1 MADNIIFLDIDGVLN
16 TKESWKIPFSLD
28 KNCIKNFC
36 AFINYC
42 KKDPKIVLT
51 SSWKTGFSSLPEYET
66 PQLQSLRKE
75 LAIYNVSL
83 FGRTKDFG
91 NRIAEINDYL
101 QNHKVES
108 YAVIDDD
115 PDEYTRKYLKK
126 VSLINADT
134 GFTEKDGMKIKWNR
148 IRLNKQKNKKKLFWR
163 IFS

>member
-28 KNCIKNFC
+28 KDCIKTFSS
-36 AFINYC
+36 FINKC
-42 KKDPKIVLT
+42 KKSPKIVLT

-75 LAIYNVSL
+75 LAVYNVSIL
-83 FGRTKDFG
+83 GRTKDLG

-101 QNHKVES
+101 QNHEVES

-115 PDEYTRKYLKK
+115 LAEYTREYLKK
-126 VSLINADT
+126 VSLINAGA
-134 GFTEKDGMKIKWNR
+134 GFTENDEKKIKWN
-148 IRLNKQKNKKKLFWR
+148 KFTGH
-163 IFS
+163 